1 MSEPAAP
8 QPGQQ
13 PGQQQAQPRPFRT
26 RRTLCAGVLGVE
38 ALISLFATLVA
49 KDLSD
54 VSTGTVLGVGLGAAV
69 LCLLLAGLL
78 RHGWAYPA
86 GSVLQVLLVLSG
98 FVVTAMFFVGGVFA
112 VLWFVSLHLARKVER
127 LDAQRAAAG
136 S

>member
-1 MSEPAAP
+1 MSEPAAG
-8 QPGQQ
+8 QP
-13 PGQQQAQPRPFRT
+13 AQPRPFRT

-54 VSTGTVLGVGLGAAV
+54 VSTGTVLVVGFGAAV

-78 RHGWAYPA
+78 RHRWAYPV

-112 VLWFVSLHLARKVER
+112 VLWFVSLHLARRVER
-127 LDAQRAAAG
+127 LDAERAASA
-136 S
+136 

>member
-1 MSEPAAP
+1 MSEPAAE
-8 QPGQQ
+8 QP
-13 PGQQQAQPRPFRT
+13 PPPRPFRT

-54 VSTGTVLGVGLGAAV
+54 VSTGTVLVVGFGAAV

-78 RHGWAYPA
+78 RHRWAYPV

-127 LDAQRAAAG
+127 LDAQRAASA
-136 S
+136 